1 MEKMKIE
8 RIKNAF
14 KAASAHLLISML
26 VAMLC
31 AAIVFWLWYPPPYDQ
46 ISSGRQLFV
55 LVMAVD
61 IVCGPV
67 LTFIVFDR
75 LKSRGELLRDMGFV
89 VLLQLTALAYGLF
102 SVMQARPVWLAFEG
116 DRFRV
121 VSVPDIDIKRLSD
134 APASMQ
140 NLSLTGPKLLGVQL
154 IDGDDPGY
162 RRSIELALE
171 GLHPAF
177 RPGRWTS
184 YEQQEIAVR
193 KIAKPLNDLYKKYP
207 QQEFS
212 IKELVHSLGVSDEK
226 IGYLP
231 LQANNGQEWTVLIDL
246 DTARPKKYIFLNA
259 WD

>member
-31 AAIVFWLWYPPPYDQ
+31 AAIVFWLWYPPPYDE

-75 LKSRGELLRDMGFV
+75 LKSRGELLRDMGFI

-134 APASMQ
+134 APVSMQ
-140 NLSLTGPKLLGVQL
+140 SLSFTGPKLLGVQL
-154 IDGDDPGY
+154 IGGDDPSY

-177 RPGRWTS
+177 RPGRWVP
-184 YEQQEIAVR
+184 YEQQTEKIR
-193 KIAKPLNDLYKKYP
+193 KVARPLGDLYKKYP
-207 QQEFS
+207 NQESS
-212 IKELVHSLGVSDEK
+212 IRELVKNLGLNSDEV
-226 IGYLP
+226 GYIP
-231 LQANNGQEWTVLIDL
+231 LQAGAEKEWTVLIDL
-246 DTARPKKYIFLNA
+246 DSAQPKKFIFLNA